1 MSFLFGFLAEAA
13 EPTLC
18 RWTHVPPVID
28 GKDEDSAWKTIE
40 NVGPFQRA
48 WEKNPEKRKPL
59 TETKAKVCWDR
70 DNFYFFARMVD
81 GDLFAKETEQDG
93 NLWEGD
99 VFEIFFKPSED
110 FSGYYEFEFN
120 PNNAQLDLYM
130 PQRRAGGFP
139 RFKQDFPFTMETA
152 VQLDG
157 SLNKWTDRDKGWSVE
172 GKIRWR
178 DFVRAGGRPRAG
190 DTWKFALCRY
200 DFSVDFDGPNL
211 SSIAPLKQAD
221 FHRYEDYLSL
231 RFEGPEGDHPTK
243 PYGISELPPLP
254 DLKLKGR
261 PGKPPPYQVKRAY
274 PNLKLPFPI
283 TMAVVPGTNV
293 MLAVIQDWSYAP
305 SRIIRFED
313 KPGVDSFETMHK
325 YDGVVYD
332 FAFHPKFA
340 ENGFFYVGWNDGKRT
355 RITRYHFDK
364 KSLSFDVD
372 SRQVIVSWEHNGHNG
387 GAIDFGPD
395 GFLYVTSGDGSSDSD
410 PLLNGQRTDS
420 LYAKVLRLDVDKP
433 SDGKPYSVPT
443 DNPYVGNKA
452 FAPET
457 WAYGFRNPWRI
468 DVDDLTGQVW
478 VGNNGQDLWEQVY
491 FVTKGANY
499 GWSVYE
505 GSRPFYLNRKLGP
518 TPVSKPIFEH
528 SHAESRSLTGGI
540 VYRGKQ
546 LPKLNGYYLYGDY
559 STGKIWA
566 AKHDGE
572 KVVDHLELA
581 DTSLNITDFKFNSRG
596 ELLIA
601 DHARIHEGGGFYH
614 LVPTPADVKE
624 SDFPKTLSATGL
636 FANPANHELAV
647 GVLPYSVNAEQWVDG
662 LNQRRAIAL
671 PAYPDESGGRK
682 TTPIGF
688 RRNRVWE
695 MPEGTV
701 LIK

>member
-1 MSFLFGFLAEAA
+1 MRKTSLPLLLSFLFGFLAEAA
-13 EPTLC
+13 ETTLC
-18 RWTHVPPVID
+18 RWAHVPPVID

-190 DTWKFALCRY
+190 DTWKFALSRY
-200 DFSVDFDGPNL
+200 DFSVDFDGPYL

-221 FHRYEDYLSL
+221 FHRYEDYLPL

-313 KPGVDSFETMHK
+313 KPDVDSFETMHK

-340 ENGFFYVGWNDGKRT
+340 ENGFFYVGW
-355 RITRYHFDK
+355 
-364 KSLSFDVD
+364 
-372 SRQVIVSWEHNGHNG
+372 
-387 GAIDFGPD
+387 
-395 GFLYVTSGDGSSDSD
+395 
-410 PLLNGQRTDS
+410 
-420 LYAKVLRLDVDKP
+420 
-433 SDGKPYSVPT
+433 
-443 DNPYVGNKA
+443 
-452 FAPET
+452 
-457 WAYGFRNPWRI
+457 
-468 DVDDLTGQVW
+468 
-478 VGNNGQDLWEQVY
+478 
-491 FVTKGANY
+491 
-499 GWSVYE
+499 
-505 GSRPFYLNRKLGP
+505 
-518 TPVSKPIFEH
+518 
-528 SHAESRSLTGGI
+528 
-540 VYRGKQ
+540 
-546 LPKLNGYYLYGDY
+546 
-559 STGKIWA
+559 
-566 AKHDGE
+566 
-572 KVVDHLELA
+572 
-581 DTSLNITDFKFNSRG
+581 
-596 ELLIA
+596 
-601 DHARIHEGGGFYH
+601 
-614 LVPTPADVKE
+614 
-624 SDFPKTLSATGL
+624 
-636 FANPANHELAV
+636 
-647 GVLPYSVNAEQWVDG
+647 
-662 LNQRRAIAL
+662 
-671 PAYPDESGGRK
+671 
-682 TTPIGF
+682 
-688 RRNRVWE
+688 
-695 MPEGTV
+695 
-701 LIK
+701 